1 MKFWNSVKQLV
12 VVVLRFKKM
21 DAWHEEK
28 LINKVL
34 AAKVD
39 YKIEI
44 IQYFWIAK

>member
-1 MKFWNSVKQLV
+1 MKKLSYNIL